1 MLHYKNRW
9 EGFDDEQTAEVV
21 VDAAIDVIL
30 CANLGQK
37 ALRYFL
43 GREIAVYSGASGKI
57 CDILQ
62 SYREGRLQSA
72 TEASS
77 CPGRDG

>member
-1 MLHYKNRW
+1 MLKVMGMDLCTY
-9 EGFDDEQTAEVV
+9 DEQTAEVGA
-21 VDAAIDVIL
+21 DASTDVIL
-30 CANLGQK
+30 CTNLGQN

-43 GREIAVYSGASGKI
+43 GPEIAVYTGASGQI
-57 CDILQ
+57 CDILTA
-62 SYREGRLQSA
+62 YREGRLQSA